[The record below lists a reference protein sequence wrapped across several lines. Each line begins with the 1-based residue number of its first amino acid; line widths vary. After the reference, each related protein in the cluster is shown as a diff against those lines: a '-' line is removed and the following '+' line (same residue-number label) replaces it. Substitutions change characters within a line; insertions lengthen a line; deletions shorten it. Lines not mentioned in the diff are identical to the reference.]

1 MLLGRIGEC
10 LLPAREKRRN
20 QRAVKR
26 KMSKWPIKKE
36 KPVSTKNEQVFVLLP
51 DEAKKH

>member
-1 MLLGRIGEC
+1 MMVKRIGEC
-10 LLPAREKRRN
+10 ILPAREKRRN

-36 KPVSTKNEQVFVLLP
+36 KPVSTKNEKVFVLLP
-51 DEAKKH
+51 DEVKRR